1 MITAKKKQYIIT
13 NHYDMCAISSSNV
26 KVAVA
31 VAYVLG
37 QGRFGLKE
45 ASTGKIV
52 LFPHQ
57 NPLQVIHIK
66 TEKDINAFFDKH
78 NEALAECFE
87 SFRYMDKVNPVNDLR
102 KTAEKYAVSFRAKA
116 QDLHERR

>member
-78 NEALAECFE
+78 SEAVAECFE
-87 SFRYMDKVNPVNDLR
+87 STRCPSGRKPRTYTNGGDAACPKVWSIRKDIMPV
-102 KTAEKYAVSFRAKA
+102 
-116 QDLHERR
+116 